1 MSALEVPTAKKVGT
15 NYLLLKRTYKDRQMQ
30 ITIPDFSQAK
40 ILVVG
45 DLMLDRY
52 WHGPTSRISPEAP
65 VPVVKIEESEE
76 RAGGAGNVALN
87 IAALNGKPTLVGLTG
102 QDENA
107 DTLKNRL
114 NHQGVNCQFVE
125 LADCTTITKLRIL
138 SRHQQLIR
146 LDFEDGFHAES
157 GDHLLQAYKAQ
168 LADYEV
174 VLFSDYQKGTL
185 DKLPEL
191 IDLAKQQGKTII
203 IDPKGSDFSI
213 YRGAT
218 LLTPNL
224 SELEAIVG
232 ACDTDELL
240 VEKAEKLR
248 QQLNL
253 DALLITRS
261 EKGMTLLQAEKAAVH
276 LPTRAREVFDVTGAG
291 DTVIA
296 TLTAAVAVGMEL
308 IDAVKLANLAASVVV
323 GKVGTATVTVHELR
337 SAMRQLSDVEQGI
350 VAEERLITLVN
361 DAKNHGEKVIMTNGC
376 FDILH
381 AGHVTYLEQAKSLGD
396 RLVVAV
402 NDDASVKRIK
412 GPERPVNTMQRR
424 MQVLA
429 GLSCVDWVVPFFED
443 TPTRL
448 ICDVSP
454 SALVK
459 GGDNNPDDIP
469 GGQCVRQQ
477 GGEVLVM
484 EYVDNCSTTGLIRS
498 IRSADGSV
506 ENKAEGSI
514 ENKAEGSVK
523 NKKQQ

>member
-1 MSALEVPTAKKVGT
+1 
-15 NYLLLKRTYKDRQMQ
+15 MQ
-30 ITIPDFSQAK
+30 LMIPDFSQTK

-87 IAALNGKPTLVGLTG
+87 IAALNGIPSLVGLTG
-102 QDENA
+102 QDEPA
-107 DTLKNRL
+107 RILKNRL
-114 NHQGVNCQFVE
+114 THQGVNCQFVE
-125 LADCTTITKLRIL
+125 LEGCTTITKLRVL

-146 LDFEDGFHAES
+146 LDFEDGFLLDNGVHSDS
-157 GDHLLQAYKAQ
+157 GEYLLQAYQKQ
-168 LADYEV
+168 LDTHDV
-174 VLFSDYQKGTL
+174 IVFSDYQKGTL
-185 DKLPEL
+185 R
-191 IDLAKQQGKTII
+191 DLAKLIALAKEQNKKVI
-203 IDPKGSDFSI
+203 IDPKGNDFSI
-213 YRGAT
+213 YQGAT

-224 SELEAIVG
+224 SEFEAIVG
-232 ACDTDELL
+232 HCENDEQL
-240 VEKAEKLR
+240 VEKAEQLC
-248 QQLNL
+248 QQLQL

-261 EKGMTLLQAEKAAVH
+261 EKGMTLVQSNKHAVH
-276 LPTRAREVFDVTGAG
+276 LPTRARDVYDVTGAG

-296 TLTAAVAVGMEL
+296 TLAVAIAAGMDMV
-308 IDAVKLANLAASVVV
+308 DATKLANLAASVVV
-323 GKVGTATVTVHELR
+323 GKVGTASVTVHELR
-337 SAMRQLSDVEQGI
+337 TAMRQLSDVEQGI
-350 VAEERLITLVN
+350 IAEDRLIALVK

-402 NDDASVKRIK
+402 NDDDSVKRIK
-412 GPERPVNTMQRR
+412 GPERPVNSMNRR

-429 GLSCVDWVVPFFED
+429 GLSCVDWVVPFYED
-443 TPTRL
+443 TPARL

-454 SALVK
+454 SVLVK
-459 GGDNNPDDIP
+459 GGDNDPGNIP
-469 GGQCVRQQ
+469 GGNCVKEQ

-498 IRSADGSV
+498 IRSADESV
-506 ENKAEGSI
+506 ENKKE
-514 ENKAEGSVK
+514 E
-523 NKKQQ
+523 Q

>member
-1 MSALEVPTAKKVGT
+1 
-15 NYLLLKRTYKDRQMQ
+15 MQ

-87 IAALNGKPTLVGLTG
+87 IAALNVTPSLVGLTG
-102 QDENA
+102 QDEPGSI
-107 DTLKNRL
+107 LKNRL
-114 NHQGVNCQFVE
+114 SHQGVNCQFVE

-146 LDFEDGFHAES
+146 LDFEDGFHAGSSEQ
-157 GDHLLQAYKAQ
+157 LLQTYQAQ
-168 LADYEV
+168 LAPHDV
-174 VLFSDYQKGTL
+174 VVFSDYQKGTL
-185 DKLPEL
+185 RDLPRL
-191 IDLAKQQGKTII
+191 IALAKAQGKKII
-203 IDPKGSDFSI
+203 IDPKGNDFSI
-213 YRGAT
+213 YQGAT

-224 SELEAIVG
+224 SEFETIVG
-232 ACDTDELL
+232 HCENDEQL
-240 VEKAEKLR
+240 VEKA
-248 QQLNL
+248 QQLL
-253 DALLITRS
+253 QTLQLEALLITRS
-261 EKGMTLLQAEKAAVH
+261 EKGMTLVQVDKAAVH
-276 LPTRAREVFDVTGAG
+276 LPTRARDVFDVTGAG

-296 TLTAAVAVGMEL
+296 TLAAGIAVGMDMV
-308 IDAVKLANLAASVVV
+308 DATKLANLAASVVV

-337 SAMRQLSDVEQGI
+337 TAMRQLSDVEQGI
-350 VAEERLITLVN
+350 ISEERLIALVE
-361 DAKNHGEKVIMTNGC
+361 DAKEHGEKVIMTNGC

-396 RLVVAV
+396 RLIVAV

-412 GPERPVNTMQRR
+412 GPERPVNSMNLR

-429 GLSCVDWVVPFFED
+429 GLSCVDWVIPFYED

-459 GGDNNPDDIP
+459 GGDNEPDKIP
-469 GGQCVRQQ
+469 GGECVLAQ

-498 IRSADGSV
+498 IRAADESV
-506 ENKAEGSI
+506 ESKTDGE
-514 ENKAEGSVK
+514 
-523 NKKQQ
+523 

>member
-1 MSALEVPTAKKVGT
+1 
-15 NYLLLKRTYKDRQMQ
+15 MQ
-30 ITIPDFSQAK
+30 VTIPDFSQAK

-87 IAALNGKPTLVGLTG
+87 IAALNGAAMLVGLTG
-102 QDENA
+102 QDEPA
-107 DTLKNRL
+107 STLKNRL
-114 NHQGVNCQFVE
+114 SHQGVNCQFVA

-146 LDFEDGFHAES
+146 LDFEDGFHSDTGE
-157 GDHLLQAYKAQ
+157 HLLQAYQ
-168 LADYEV
+168 EHLAANDV

-185 DKLPEL
+185 RDLPKL
-191 IDLAKQQGKTII
+191 ISIARAQGKKVIV
-203 IDPKGSDFSI
+203 DPKGSDFSI
-213 YRGAT
+213 YQGAT
-218 LLTPNL
+218 LLTPNM
-224 SELEAIVG
+224 SEFETIVG
-232 ACDTDELL
+232 HCENDEQL
-240 VEKAEKLR
+240 VEKAEQLR
-248 QQLNL
+248 QQLQL

-261 EKGMTLLQAEKAAVH
+261 EKGMTLVQAEKQAVH

-296 TLTAAVAVGMEL
+296 TLASAIAAGLDMINAM
-308 IDAVKLANLAASVVV
+308 KLANLAASVVV

-337 SAMRQLSDVEQGI
+337 TAMRQLSDVEQGI
-350 VAEERLITLVN
+350 VAEQRLIELVK
-361 DAKNHGEKVIMTNGC
+361 DARNHGEKVIMTNGC

-402 NDDASVKRIK
+402 NDDDSVKRIK
-412 GPERPVNTMQRR
+412 GPERPVNTMNRR

-429 GLSCVDWVVPFFED
+429 GLSCVDWVVPFYED

-448 ICDVSP
+448 ICDVLP
-454 SALVK
+454 SVLVK
-459 GGDNNPDDIP
+459 GGDNEPDKIP
-469 GGQCVRQQ
+469 GGQCVREQ

-498 IRSADGSV
+498 IRAADESV
-506 ENKAEGSI
+506 ESKTDDE
-514 ENKAEGSVK
+514 
-523 NKKQQ
+523 

>member
-1 MSALEVPTAKKVGT
+1 
-15 NYLLLKRTYKDRQMQ
+15 MQ
-30 ITIPDFSQAK
+30 LMIPDFSRAK

-76 RAGGAGNVALN
+76 RAGGAGNVAYN
-87 IAALNGKPTLVGLTG
+87 IAALNGTPSLVGLTG
-102 QDENA
+102 QDESA
-107 DTLKNRL
+107 KILKNRL
-114 NHQGVNCQFVE
+114 SHQGVNCHFVE
-125 LADCTTITKLRIL
+125 LAGCTTITKLRIL

-146 LDFEDGFHAES
+146 LDFEDGFLFDNGEHSDS
-157 GDHLLQAYKAQ
+157 GEHLLQAYQSQ
-168 LADYEV
+168 LDAHDV
-174 VLFSDYQKGTL
+174 IVFSDYQKGTL
-185 DKLPEL
+185 RDLPRL
-191 IDLAKQQGKTII
+191 ISLAKEQGKTVI
-203 IDPKGSDFSI
+203 IDPKGNDFSI
-213 YRGAT
+213 YRGAS

-224 SELEAIVG
+224 SEFEAIVG
-232 ACDTDELL
+232 HCENDEQLI
-240 VEKAEKLR
+240 EKAE
-248 QQLNL
+248 QLCQTLQL

-261 EKGMTLLQAEKAAVH
+261 EKGMTLIQADKQAVH
-276 LPTRAREVFDVTGAG
+276 LPTRARDVYDVTGAG

-296 TLTAAVAVGMEL
+296 TLAVSIAVGMNMV
-308 IDAVKLANLAASVVV
+308 DATKLANLAASVVV

-337 SAMRQLSDVEQGI
+337 TAMRQLSDIEQGI
-350 VAEERLITLVN
+350 ITEDRLIALVS

-396 RLVVAV
+396 RLIVAV
-402 NDDASVKRIK
+402 NDDDSVKRIK
-412 GPERPVNTMQRR
+412 GPERPVNTMNRR

-429 GLSCVDWVVPFFED
+429 GLSCVDWVVPFYED

-454 SALVK
+454 SVLVK
-459 GGDNNPDDIP
+459 GGDNKVDNIP
-469 GGQCVRQQ
+469 GGDCVKEQ

-498 IRSADGSV
+498 IRSADESV
-506 ENKAEGSI
+506 ENKKE
-514 ENKAEGSVK
+514 EE
-523 NKKQQ
+523 

>member
-1 MSALEVPTAKKVGT
+1 
-15 NYLLLKRTYKDRQMQ
+15 MQ

-87 IAALNGKPTLVGLTG
+87 IAALNGLPSLVGITG
-102 QDENA
+102 QDEA
-107 DTLKNRL
+107 AQILKNQL
-114 NHQGVNCQFVE
+114 TPYGVDCQFVE
-125 LADCTTITKLRIL
+125 LAGCTTITKLRVL

-146 LDFEDGFHAES
+146 LDFEDAFSQNKEPIESTKLLLNVFAENLPQ
-157 GDHLLQAYKAQ
+157 H
-168 LADYEV
+168 EV
-174 VLFSDYQKGTL
+174 ILFSDYQKGTL
-185 DKLPEL
+185 AQLPEL
-191 IDLAKQQGKTII
+191 IRLARAENKKII

-224 SELEAIVG
+224 SELEVIVG
-232 ACDTDELL
+232 NCQSDEQL

-248 QQLNL
+248 QELEL
-253 DALLITRS
+253 DALLVTRS
-261 EKGMTLLQAEKAAVH
+261 EKGMTLLQAGKTAVH
-276 LPTRAREVFDVTGAG
+276 LPTRARDVYDVTGAG

-296 TLTAAVAVGMEL
+296 TLAASIAAGMDMV
-308 IDAVKLANLAASVVV
+308 DAVKLANLAASVVV

-337 SAMRQLSDVEQGI
+337 AAMRQLSDVEQGI
-350 VAEERLITLVN
+350 VAEERLITLVK
-361 DAKNHGEKVIMTNGC
+361 DARNHGEKVIMTNGC

-396 RLVVAV
+396 RLIVAV
-402 NDDASVKRIK
+402 NDDDSVKRIK
-412 GPERPVNTMQRR
+412 GPERPVNTMTRR

-429 GLSCVDWVVPFFED
+429 GLSCVDWVVPFYED

-448 ICDVSP
+448 ICDVAP

-469 GGQCVRQQ
+469 GGQCVREQ

-506 ENKAEGSI
+506 ESKIDE
-514 ENKAEGSVK
+514 
-523 NKKQQ
+523 